1 MLPIEPVLQ
10 NFTKNCASDP
20 IGCENLEEGDKRMA
34 IQFFLLFV
42 FLYQLFLQTIIIVA
56 HTDERNKT
64 KNRDPIDR
72 GRISGI
78 LVEMRGLWSTRS
90 PGKLL
95 SVFKLSNFSNLK

>member
-1 MLPIEPVLQ
+1 MHPIPPADAPTKLLL
-10 NFTKNCASDP
+10 NFTKNCTSDP
-20 IGCENLEEGDKRMA
+20 IGCENLEESDKRMA

-42 FLYQLFLQTIIIVA
+42 LLYQLFLQTIIIVA

-72 GRISGI
+72 GRISSI

-90 PGKLL
+90 PGKT
-95 SVFKLSNFSNLK
+95 VVCF